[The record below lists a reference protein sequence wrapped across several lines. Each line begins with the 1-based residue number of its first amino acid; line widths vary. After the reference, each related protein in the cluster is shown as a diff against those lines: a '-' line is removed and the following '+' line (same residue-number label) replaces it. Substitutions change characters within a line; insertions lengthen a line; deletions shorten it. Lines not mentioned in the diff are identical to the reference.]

1 MRRAIGNRQWAVRLM
16 EHPPLLWRAVGLWTG
31 SVTLLGFVLCWLF
44 QQGSVAWGLLIGVC
58 TLSAIAGYYALLAI
72 LLRRMWKQLF
82 PLVFLAK
89 YPLIMLVA
97 YGVVQG
103 GSLMVLGFVAGV
115 VLPLAVLTAIAVVS
129 LFQTR
134 SQ

>member
-1 MRRAIGNRQWAVRLM
+1 MKLM
-16 EHPPLLWRAVGLWTG
+16 ENPLLLWRVVGLWTAG
-31 SVTLLGFVLCWLF
+31 ITLLGFVLCWLL
-44 QQGSVAWGLLIGVC
+44 QHKSVAWGLLVGVC
-58 TLSAIAGYYALLAI
+58 TLSGIAGYYALLAT

>member
-1 MRRAIGNRQWAVRLM
+1 MKLM
-16 EHPPLLWRAVGLWTG
+16 ENPSLLWRAVGLWTG
-31 SVTLLGFVLCWLF
+31 GLTLFGFLLGWFF
-44 QQGSVAWGLLIGVC
+44 QQESVAWGLLIGVC
-58 TLSAIAGYYALLAI
+58 TLGGIAGYYALLAT

-103 GSLMVLGFVAGV
+103 GSSMVLGFVAGV
-115 VLPLAVLTAIAVVS
+115 VLPLAVLTGIAVVS
-129 LFQTR
+129 LFQMR